1 MTENARVLLAA
12 ELLVDRGFL
21 AREADDRLVD
31 LAVDGRGFRYLTS
44 FWERVGALVP
54 DAARRSWR
62 SPLGGA
68 QDMSETQLRVAVEWA
83 AVGAP
88 LEWARG
94 EARAALE
101 GFLRR
106 LARGTWSDGSRSPEA
121 PQGSAV
127 RGVEGGEPGTARG
140 RTGIVNA

>member
-1 MTENARVLLAA
+1 MTENGRVLLAA

-54 DAARRSWR
+54 DAGRRAWR
-62 SPLGGA
+62 SPLDGA
-68 QDMSETQLRVAVEWA
+68 RDVSETQLRVAVEWA

-106 LARGTWSDGSRSPEA
+106 FARGTWADASAPASDASRSI
-121 PQGSAV
+121 AV
-127 RGVEGGEPGTARG
+127 RAGGEEPLPSKG
-140 RTGIVNA
+140 RTDPVSA